1 MSTIVTN
8 TNISN
13 GVINQPIIQDGLIA
27 FLDPS
32 NSISYKLGSST
43 MTNLVDYSTADLNGT
58 YSDDK
63 EGKAR
68 TIRLSNTSSN
78 KDNNVS
84 YIQLQSLTNITTV
97 SVWYYQHSGTTT
109 RYLLD
114 MREGGSN
121 GWIYTGGPGGNW
133 SSGTLYKNGGSSQSI
148 TWANIETLNQWQ
160 NITVIA
166 NTPATDDMNL
176 FSRYT
181 DEEGL
186 DVTFGLALVY
196 NRVLSQSEN
205 TYNYNVVKTRFGL

>member
-1 MSTIVTN
+1 MSVVITN
-8 TNISN
+8 TTTTNM
-13 GVINQPIIQDGLIA
+13 VVNQPIIQGGLIA
-27 FLDPS
+27 FLDPA
-32 NSISYKLGSST
+32 NSISYKIGRTT
-43 MTNLVDYSTADLNGT
+43 MTNLVDYSSATLNGT

-63 EGKAR
+63 EGLAR
-68 TIRLSNTSSN
+68 TIRLENANSN

-84 YIQLQSLTNITTV
+84 HIQLQSLTNITTV
-97 SVWYYQHSGTTT
+97 SLWYYQHSNATT

-114 MREGGSN
+114 MRTGGSN
-121 GWIYTGGPGGNW
+121 GWVYSGGPGGNW
-133 SSGTLYKNGGSSQSI
+133 SSGTLYKNGGNSQSI
-148 TWANIETLNQWQ
+148 TWSNIETLNQWQ

-181 DEEGL
+181 DNEGL

>member
-1 MSTIVTN
+1 
-8 TNISN
+8 
-13 GVINQPIIQDGLIA
+13 
-27 FLDPS
+27 
-32 NSISYKLGSST
+32 
-43 MTNLVDYSTADLNGT
+43 MTNLVDYSTANLNGT

-78 KDNNVS
+78 KDSNVS
-84 YIQLQSLTNITTV
+84 HIQLQSLTNITTV
-97 SVWYYQHSGTTT
+97 SVWYYQHSDTTT

-114 MREGGSN
+114 MRTGGSN
-121 GWIYTGGPGGNW
+121 GWIYAGGPGGNW

-148 TWANIETLNQWQ
+148 TWSNIETLDQWQ

-181 DEEGL
+181 DNEGL

>member
-1 MSTIVTN
+1 MSVEVINSTVTN
-8 TNISN
+8 
-13 GVINQPIIQDGLIA
+13 GVVNQPILQDGLIA
-27 FLDPS
+27 FLDPA
-32 NSISYKLGSST
+32 NSISYKPGRVT
-43 MTNLVDYSTADLNGT
+43 MTNLVDYSTANLNGT

-63 EGKAR
+63 EGQAR

-84 YIQLQSLTNITTV
+84 HIQLQSLTNITTV
-97 SVWYYQHSGTTT
+97 SLWYYQHSNTTT

-114 MREGGSN
+114 TRTGGSG
-121 GWIYTGGPGGNW
+121 GWIYQAGPGTNW
-133 SSGTLYKNGGSSQSI
+133 SSGTLYKNGGNSESI
-148 TWANIETLNQWQ
+148 LWANIETLNQWQ

-166 NTPATDDMNL
+166 NNPMTDDMNL

-181 DEEGL
+181 DNEAL

>member
-1 MSTIVTN
+1 MSVVITN
-8 TNISN
+8 TTSTNM
-13 GVINQPIIQDGLIA
+13 VVNQPIIQGGLIA
-27 FLDPS
+27 FLDPA
-32 NSISYKLGSST
+32 NSISYKIGRTT
-43 MTNLVDYSTADLNGT
+43 MTNLVDYSSATLNGT

-63 EGKAR
+63 EGLAR
-68 TIRLSNTSSN
+68 TIRLENANSN

-84 YIQLQSLTNITTV
+84 HIQLQSLTNITTV
-97 SVWYYQHSGTTT
+97 SLWYYQHSNATT

-114 MREGGSN
+114 MRTGGSN
-121 GWIYTGGPGGNW
+121 GWVYSGGPGGNW
-133 SSGTLYKNGGSSQSI
+133 SSGTLYKNGGNSQSI
-148 TWANIETLNQWQ
+148 TWSNIETLNQWQ

-181 DEEGL
+181 DNEGL